1 MRRARNI
8 VWLLLSLGAVCGCSG
23 VQSVMTPVSDQ
34 ASRIEALYW
43 VIFWI
48 CLAAFVLT
56 MLAFARVSRSRVQTA
71 EPAPV
76 MEDKKGDRRA
86 AVLVGAA
93 IGITFLSVF
102 TVLVLSIITGKKV
115 SGLESKNPVAIEVT
129 GHQWWWEI
137 RYPNSQ
143 ADQTVLTA
151 NEIHVPVGKPVVIL
165 TASRDVIHSFWAPNI
180 QGKRDLLPG
189 YQSALWIQVDKP
201 GRYRGQCAE
210 YCGHQHAHMAFEIVA
225 ESDEEFALW
234 LAKQRGNAF
243 NPSDPTAQHGRD
255 VFLNHACVM
264 CHTIRGTGAA
274 SKVGPD
280 LTHLASRR
288 MIAAGTLP
296 NTPGALGGWI
306 TDPQNIKP
314 GNRMPPNPMQPDDLQ
329 ALISYLRTLQ

>member
-1 MRRARNI
+1 MADRGLCSFLKRNGAQRCSAQPLRPHVCQACRGIHSPRTPHRRHRPTSRQKAMKRSRNI

-23 VQSVMTPVSDQ
+23 VQSVMTPVSGQ
-34 ASRIEALYW
+34 ASRIESLYW

-48 CLAAFVLT
+48 CLVAFVLT
-56 MLAFARVSRSRVQTA
+56 MLAYAHASRSKVHTV

-102 TVLVLSIITGKKV
+102 TVLVLSVITGKKV
-115 SGLESKNPVAIEVT
+115 SGLESKNPVPIEVT
-129 GHQWWWEI
+129 GHQWWWEV

-143 ADQTVLTA
+143 ADQTVQTA

-234 LAKQRGNAF
+234 LAKQRGNAL

-264 CHTIRGTGAA
+264 CLTIRGIGA
-274 SKVGPD
+274 
-280 LTHLASRR
+280 
-288 MIAAGTLP
+288 
-296 NTPGALGGWI
+296 
-306 TDPQNIKP
+306 
-314 GNRMPPNPMQPDDLQ
+314 
-329 ALISYLRTLQ
+329 